1 MWQYW
6 LSESVT
12 NRVWCPMGFLA
23 LVTGTGLYWS
33 PEGHDGMQV
42 EENALELWRH
52 EVAPSLGMLLCL

>member
-1 MWQYW
+1 
-6 LSESVT
+6 
-12 NRVWCPMGFLA
+12 MGFLA

-52 EVAPSLGMLLCL
+52 EVAPSLDMLLCL